1 MTCLFLSRSFHE
13 EEHIDE
19 VCQLVHC
26 CMKWLD
32 RILTVTHFACIM
44 NGRETDG
51 LANQFGYKVPKQFN
65 HVTNDLNLFT
75 YQVIVPIPSFETNT
89 RNTLVTGAKAKEKVG
104 FSFPIN
110 ET

>member
-1 MTCLFLSRSFHE
+1 MRIGNDLILFSKKGATMTCLFLSRSFHE

-51 LANQFGYKVPKQFN
+51 LA
-65 HVTNDLNLFT
+65 
-75 YQVIVPIPSFETNT
+75 S
-89 RNTLVTGAKAKEKVG
+89 
-104 FSFPIN
+104 
-110 ET
+110 